1 VAYFNHVK
9 SNVKGGVDVELGEK
23 TIIVGPNGSGKS
35 AVQNSLELATGG
47 FVTDLKGRDEV
58 RKESDLFDLG
68 DGEELYAHATLND
81 DTTFM
86 WRTSRSGKSVKK
98 AESQHPGVVAW
109 PVSDIES
116 MLKGNAE
123 TQRKWL
129 MQVAGTLN
137 VPWRQR
143 RASIHAYL
151 TDTDLYDHMAARYS
165 LPEAETLTKV
175 LEAAASSAR
184 KTKTQITA
192 AEQTIESMSRG
203 LGAEPSE
210 RDLTALQ
217 KEVENCEAQVI
228 IVPWS
233 GPRITSAQVQQAE
246 GDAMEAVSQW
256 QKLVSD
262 LEEAQDKRAE
272 IQVPATAKLIES
284 LAQTTQIAHE
294 LSFPMCV
301 LCGSTDKPDWATLNR
316 DYEGYLSRFAEARQ
330 LDTLIGLLGPQIESA
345 RQRAETNIARYEE
358 IQQQYDP
365 NAPAPVDNTTALQ
378 ELREAQARLHEAQ
391 ASVSNWRR
399 VRDERELLKEKKA
412 HYRDMTNMKD
422 DCRKA
427 MEELVRQAVSTIEE
441 AVRAHLPDSDDF
453 RLVLN
458 GKSISMGFIRD
469 DVLHTALSGAE
480 WARLTMAVA
489 SARLRLTGH
498 DGPVVI
504 SPKERA
510 WDPATLTSAMRALT
524 DAPGQVLLL
533 SPIKPK
539 GRLPKGWTMVEVG

>member
-1 VAYFNHVK
+1 MAYFKHVK
-9 SNVKGGVDVELGEK
+9 SNVKGGVDAELGEK

-35 AVQNSLELATGG
+35 AVQNSLELATRG
-47 FVTDLKGRDEV
+47 FVTDLTGRDEV
-58 RKESDLFDLG
+58 RRESDLFSLG
-68 DGEELYAHATLND
+68 DGDELYAIATLDD

-86 WRTSRSGKSVKK
+86 WHTSRSGKSVKK
-98 AESQHPGVVAW
+98 AESQHPCPVAW
-109 PVSDIES
+109 PVLDIES

-129 MQVAGTLN
+129 MQVAGTVN
-137 VPWRQR
+137 
-143 RASIHAYL
+143 RAGIHAYL

-217 KEVENCEAQVI
+217 KEVGNCEAQVTV
-228 IVPWS
+228 VPRS
-233 GPRITSAQVQQAE
+233 GPRITSAQVKQYEA
-246 GDAMEAVSQW
+246 DAMEAVSQW
-256 QKLVSD
+256 QKIVSD
-262 LEEAQDKRAE
+262 LEEAQSKREE

-301 LCGSTDKPDWATLNR
+301 LCGNTDKPDWGTLHE

-330 LDTLIGLLGPQIESA
+330 LDTLIGLLGPQVDSA
-345 RQRAETNIARYEE
+345 RKRAETNIARYEE

-365 NAPAPVDNTTALQ
+365 NADVPVVDNTVALQ
-378 ELREAQARLHEAQ
+378 ALRSAQARLHEAQ
-391 ASVSNWRR
+391 ASVANWRR
-399 VRDERELLKEKKA
+399 VRDERELLKEKKT
-412 HYRDMTNMKD
+412 HYRDMTNLKD

-453 RLVLN
+453 RLVLD

-480 WARLTMAVA
+480 WARMTMAVA
-489 SARLRLTGH
+489 AAKLRLTGH
-498 DGPVVI
+498 AGPVVI

-539 GRLPKGWTMVEVG
+539 GRLPKGWTLVEVG

>member
-1 VAYFNHVK
+1 MAYFKHVK
-9 SNVKGGVDVELGEK
+9 SNVKGGVDVTLGEK

-35 AVQNSLELATGG
+35 AVQNSLELATRG

-68 DGEELYAHATLND
+68 DGEELYAHATLDND
-81 DTTFM
+81 TMFLWKTH
-86 WRTSRSGKSVKK
+86 RSGKSVKK
-98 AESQHPGVVAW
+98 AESLHPCAVAW

-129 MQVAGTLN
+129 MQVAGTVNRAGIHSYLN
-137 VPWRQR
+137 
-143 RASIHAYL
+143 
-151 TDTDLYDHMAARYS
+151 DTDLYDHMAWPWSRLS
-165 LPEAETLTKV
+165 EAEALTKV
-175 LEAAASSAR
+175 LEASASSAR
-184 KTKTQITA
+184 KAKAQITA
-192 AEQTIESMSRG
+192 AEQAIESMSRG

-210 RDLTALQ
+210 ADIATLQ
-217 KEVENCEAQVI
+217 QVVENALAKQTVSPAAAARLSATIVQRAQDHAVTAVRYYRAQDEKLREAQEQ
-228 IVPWS
+228 
-233 GPRITSAQVQQAE
+233 R
-246 GDAMEAVSQW
+246 SQ
-256 QKLVSD
+256 
-262 LEEAQDKRAE
+262 
-272 IQVPATAKLIES
+272 IQVPATAKLIQS
-284 LAQTTQIAHE
+284 LSVTVRLAAE
-294 LSFPMCV
+294 LNMPGCVMC
-301 LCGSTDKPDWATLNR
+301 GNEASPDWNNLSAEY
-316 DYEGYLSRFAEARQ
+316 DQYLERFAEAQQ
-330 LDTLIGLLGPQIESA
+330 LDTLIEVLTSQVSRAKGQAEERVASWERLQSEYDAQGPAVVVE
-345 RQRAETNIARYEE
+345 
-358 IQQQYDP
+358 
-365 NAPAPVDNTTALQ
+365 DNTAALQ
-378 ELREAQARLHEAQ
+378 ALREAQARLSEAQ
-391 ASVSNWRR
+391 ASVTNWRR
-399 VRDERELLKEKKA
+399 VRDERELLKENKT
-412 HYRDMTNMKD
+412 HYRDMTNLKD

-441 AVRAHLPDSDDF
+441 AVQAHLPDSDAF
-453 RLVLN
+453 SLRLD
-458 GKSISMGFIRD
+458 GKSISMGFVRD

-489 SARLRLTGH
+489 AARLRLTGH

>member
-1 VAYFNHVK
+1 MAYFKNVK

-35 AVQNSLELATGG
+35 AVQNSLELATRG
-47 FVTDLKGRDEV
+47 FVTDLTGRDEV
-58 RKESDLFDLG
+58 RKASDLFTLG
-68 DGEELYAHATLND
+68 DGGELYAHATLDD
-81 DTTFM
+81 DTTFL
-86 WRTSRSGKSVKK
+86 WHTLKSGKSVKK
-98 AESQHPGVVAW
+98 AEYQHPCPVAW
-109 PVSDIES
+109 PVLDIES

-129 MQVAGTLN
+129 MQVAGTVN
-137 VPWRQR
+137 
-143 RASIHAYL
+143 RAGIHSYL

-165 LPEAETLTKV
+165 LSEAETLTKV

-210 RDLTALQ
+210 SDLTALRQ
-217 KEVENCEAQVI
+217 AVEECEGQVATI
-228 IVPWS
+228 PPA
-233 GPRITSAQVQQAE
+233 GPRITAGQVAHFE
-246 GDAMEAVSQW
+246 ADAMGAVSRW
-256 QKLVSD
+256 QALVSD
-262 LEEAQDKRAE
+262 LEEAQSKREE

-284 LAQTTQIAHE
+284 LAQTTRIAHE

-301 LCGSTDKPDWATLNR
+301 LCGNTDKPDWAALHQ

-345 RQRAETNIARYEE
+345 RQLATNRITHYEE
-358 IQQQYDP
+358 VQKQYDP
-365 NAPAPVDNTTALQ
+365 NAQAPVDNTAVLNA
-378 ELREAQARLHEAQ
+378 LREAQARLHEAQ

-399 VRDERELLKEKKA
+399 VRDERELLKEKKT

-427 MEELVRQAVSTIEE
+427 MEGLVRQAVSTIEG
-441 AVRAHLPDSDDF
+441 AVQAHLPDSDAF
-453 RLVLN
+453 RLVLD
-458 GKSISMGFIRD
+458 GKSISMGFVQD

-489 SARLRLTGH
+489 SAKLRLTGH
-498 DGPVVI
+498 TGPSVLT
-504 SPKERA
+504 PKERA
-510 WDPATLTSAMRALT
+510 WDPATLALAMRALT

-539 GRLPKGWTMVEVG
+539 GRLPKGWTLVEVG